1 VALVAVL
8 AAADEQPAFAGAV
21 LLLAG
26 SLLGYR
32 ALIGPPDQPRHH
44 SRFPLLGLAV
54 FVIGLVSAV
63 VLSPALL
70 TLTVRGLDAV
80 AGADLAVAER
90 VVDRPINNVLS
101 LIVLGGMLW
110 AWLIGP
116 RSIPDAPAAA
126 AGSEPA
132 TRNRA
137 RQSLRLIATGT
148 LLVVVLALAI
158 TAGLHDVTVHQ
169 PVAAGDPGTSQTVAG
184 VSVAVTDVRVVDTL
198 RTPTNQTV
206 TPEENTSVFVLVKYQ
221 TINERDRSVQPP
233 YYPSLTVVPAGNETP
248 RNRRRIYLEDESAND
263 FVGGE
268 HEQAIIDNE
277 TVPLYT
283 DETSSIVGLLSGH
296 VDNRSR
302 TLSPREHRSR

>member
-1 VALVAVL
+1 
-8 AAADEQPAFAGAV
+8 
-21 LLLAG
+21 
-26 SLLGYR
+26 
-32 ALIGPPDQPRHH
+32 
-44 SRFPLLGLAV
+44 
-54 FVIGLVSAV
+54 
-63 VLSPALL
+63 
-70 TLTVRGLDAV
+70 
-80 AGADLAVAER
+80 
-90 VVDRPINNVLS
+90 
-101 LIVLGGMLW
+101 
-110 AWLIGP
+110 
-116 RSIPDAPAAA
+116 
-126 AGSEPA
+126 
-132 TRNRA
+132 
-137 RQSLRLIATGT
+137 
-148 LLVVVLALAI
+148 
-158 TAGLHDVTVHQ
+158 
-169 PVAAGDPGTSQTVAG
+169 
-184 VSVAVTDVRVVDTL
+184 VTDVRVVDTL